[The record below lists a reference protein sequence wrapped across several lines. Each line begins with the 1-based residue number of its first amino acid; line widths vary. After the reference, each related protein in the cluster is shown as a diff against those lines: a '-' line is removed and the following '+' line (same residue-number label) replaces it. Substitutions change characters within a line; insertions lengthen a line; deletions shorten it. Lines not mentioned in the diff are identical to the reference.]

1 MNDRST
7 FRLSAHRL
15 AWCAVNGLLWMP
27 GLAFAVMGFLQWF
40 GPRGATTTNPN
51 LAFLLSGL
59 AVFALLF
66 ARNLAVALR
75 SSEPPS
81 ALVVDKVCFDPAL
94 SSREKLRRLAR
105 NWLFYLTLFMLALWL
120 VAVLVKTGG

>member
-1 MNDRST
+1 
-7 FRLSAHRL
+7 
-15 AWCAVNGLLWMP
+15 
-27 GLAFAVMGFLQWF
+27 
-40 GPRGATTTNPN
+40 
-51 LAFLLSGL
+51 
-59 AVFALLF
+59 VFALLF

-81 ALVVDKVCFDPAL
+81 ALVVDKVCFDPTL

-120 VAVLVKTGG
+120 VAVLVKTGA